1 MARYLDQVHNGGPEP
16 YDVSDHCTCADA
28 LNRKETDNITD
39 GCCSRVVRTPTNLHK
54 EQRLVPSP
62 ENSINTSARHR
73 RAARQTGPAFGAPFL
88 EQAAAQR
95 ASPMAE
101 EDTLALSLVSQRSPG
116 TAVEAEPGALTR
128 VLEVFQRHGV
138 PVLAATVARH
148 GEETAVTVTAAA
160 ATHRVLETIKAE
172 IICAV

>member
-1 MARYLDQVHNGGPEP
+1 
-16 YDVSDHCTCADA
+16 
-28 LNRKETDNITD
+28 
-39 GCCSRVVRTPTNLHK
+39 
-54 EQRLVPSP
+54 
-62 ENSINTSARHR
+62 
-73 RAARQTGPAFGAPFL
+73 
-88 EQAAAQR
+88 
-95 ASPMAE
+95 MAE

-116 TAVEAEPGALTR
+116 TAVEAESERPATGDAERARRRTMSRLYAELGALLPNLPPGASTTQIVEEATACVRELREKTAELEAYSAVAAALDGADVVASGQTCCFAVRLRAARPGALTR